1 MQIVVSLGGDCK
13 LLSLNCYYRNQTS
26 SSSSSFSH
34 HVRFQSH
41 SHLFPSLKLVNVI
54 PIAKGSLLFSV
65 EKADY
70 NVELQPG
77 NCQHWL
83 RWVWKTVLWWN
94 LIWGENFLFISGY
107 LLGAGFQ
114 IHLVCSVLTKYICS
128 LIYSLV
134 ISSLL
139 TAVQSHYVLLEFN
152 LMRVVSIESI
162 SSKTGSFSYRVNRT
176 VATVIASR
184 YNFTLCSV
192 VHHCSA

>member
-1 MQIVVSLGGDCK
+1 MQIVVSLGGVCK
-13 LLSLNCYYRNQTS
+13 LLALSKSS

-34 HVRFQSH
+34 HVHFQSH

-70 NVELQPG
+70 NVKLQPG

-94 LIWGENFLFISGY
+94 LIWGENFLFISGCH
-107 LLGAGFQ
+107 LGAGFE
-114 IHLVCSVLTKYICS
+114 IHLVRGVLTKYICS
-128 LIYSLV
+128 HFWSFL

-139 TAVQSHYVLLEFN
+139 AAVQSHYVRLEFN

-162 SSKTGSFSYRVNRT
+162 SSKTGSVSYRGNRT

-184 YNFTLCSV
+184 SNFALYSV
-192 VHHCSA
+192 VRHCAA

>member
-1 MQIVVSLGGDCK
+1 M
-13 LLSLNCYYRNQTS
+13 LLSKSS

-34 HVRFQSH
+34 HVHFQSH

-83 RWVWKTVLWWN
+83 RWMWKTVLWWN

-107 LLGAGFQ
+107 LLGARFQ
-114 IHLVCSVLTKYICS
+114 IHLVRSVLTKYICS

-162 SSKTGSFSYRVNRT
+162 SSKTGSVSYRVNRT
-176 VATVIASR
+176 VATVIGSR
-184 YNFTLCSV
+184 SNFALCSV
-192 VHHCSA
+192 VHHCAA